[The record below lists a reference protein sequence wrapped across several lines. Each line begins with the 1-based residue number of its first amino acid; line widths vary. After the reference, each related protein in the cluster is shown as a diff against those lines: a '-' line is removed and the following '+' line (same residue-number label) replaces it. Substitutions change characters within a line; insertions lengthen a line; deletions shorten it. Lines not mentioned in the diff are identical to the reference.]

1 MKRIVKYFIAF
12 AAIISFTCSS
22 CETDNIGES
31 ITGSWRCREES
42 GNMNYKQFSV
52 NIDYASD
59 IDTTLFIIYNF
70 HNQGFEVETYAR
82 LRDTVL
88 TLLQTN
94 TMSNVAG
101 TGYVSKDFRSINWEY
116 SVDNEYVSAY
126 FFRK

>member
-1 MKRIVKYFIAF
+1 MKRVAKY
-12 AAIISFTCSS
+12 IILIIITLANYS
-22 CETDNIGES
+22 CETNGVGES
-31 ITGSWRCREES
+31 ITGAWICREES
-42 GNMNYKQFSV
+42 NITNIHQFNV

-126 FFRK
+126 FYRK